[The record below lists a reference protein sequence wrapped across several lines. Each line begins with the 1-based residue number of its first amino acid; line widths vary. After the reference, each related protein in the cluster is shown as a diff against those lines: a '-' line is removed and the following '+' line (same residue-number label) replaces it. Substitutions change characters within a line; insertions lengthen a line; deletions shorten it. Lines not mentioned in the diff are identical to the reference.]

1 MLSRRDFLTR
11 SVILPAAGAAAR
23 ARGASAPLRVAVVGA
38 GAFGGWTALQ
48 LRRGGAD
55 VTLVDAWGP
64 GNARASSGGETR
76 VIRTIYGPTRK
87 YVEMAARALTL
98 WRDWDRTRSEPV
110 YTRTGVLW
118 MIAGSDD
125 SYARQS
131 LPFLRDL
138 KLEFEE
144 MDAVAAAKRWPQIS
158 FDAVTKVYLEHEGGY
173 LLARHACD
181 AVARELVRLGGTY
194 RQVAVTSVR
203 PDGQRPDVRLS
214 DGTSLR
220 ADRYVFACGP
230 WLGRIFPEVIG
241 SRVQPTRQEVFY
253 FGTPAGDDRFIEP
266 RLPVWVDAGDR
277 FIYGIPGNLYRGFK
291 VADDGRGPA
300 FDPTDGDRTPSPE
313 SERALRAFVTR
324 RFPSLK
330 DAPVLG
336 AEVCQYENS
345 PDGHFIIDRHPA
357 MPDVWIA
364 GGGSGHGYKMGPAVG
379 ELLARQVRQDA
390 APDPFFALARFAR
403 QG

>member
-1 MLSRRDFLTR
+1 
-11 SVILPAAGAAAR
+11 
-23 ARGASAPLRVAVVGA
+23 
-38 GAFGGWTALQ
+38 
-48 LRRGGAD
+48 
-55 VTLVDAWGP
+55 
-64 GNARASSGGETR
+64 
-76 VIRTIYGPTRK
+76 
-87 YVEMAARALTL
+87 MAARALAL
-98 WRDWDRTRSEPV
+98 WREWDRHAAEQF

-118 MIAGSDD
+118 MITGSDD

-138 KLEFEE
+138 KLEYDE
-144 MDAVAAAKRWPQIS
+144 MDAAGAAKRWPQIS
-158 FDAVTKVYLEHEGGY
+158 FDGVTKVYLEHEGGY

-181 AVARELVRLGGTY
+181 AVARELVKLGGTY

-203 PDGQRPDVRLS
+203 AEGQRPDVGLS

-230 WLGRIFPEVIG
+230 WLGRIFPDVIG

-253 FGTPAGDDRFIEP
+253 FGAPAGDDRFIEP

-277 FIYGIPGNLYRGFK
+277 FIYGIPGNLHRGFK
-291 VADDGRGPA
+291 IADDARGPA
-300 FDPTDGDRTPSPE
+300 FDPTNGDRNPSPDL
-313 SERALRAFVTR
+313 ERALRAFVSR
-324 RFPSLK
+324 RFPALK
-330 DAPVLG
+330 DPPVLG

-364 GGGSGHGYKMGPAVG
+364 GGGSGHGYKMGPALG
-379 ELLARQVRQDA
+379 ELLARNVREDA
-390 APDPFFALARFAR
+390 APDPFFALARFAKKA
-403 QG
+403 